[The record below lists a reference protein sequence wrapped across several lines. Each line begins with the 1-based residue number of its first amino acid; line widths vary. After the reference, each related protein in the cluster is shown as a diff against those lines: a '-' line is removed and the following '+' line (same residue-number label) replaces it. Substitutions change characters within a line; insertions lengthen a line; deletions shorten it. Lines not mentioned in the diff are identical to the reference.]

1 MKNTTRGLMLLTAVA
16 SLAASAGDK
25 PAPGKT
31 AKEAAKISCAGV
43 NECKGKGSCG
53 GVGHDCG
60 GQNECKGKGW
70 ISLSAEDCKKKG
82 GTILADKK

>member
-1 MKNTTRGLMLLTAVA
+1 MKNTTRGLALLTAVA
-16 SLAASAGDK
+16 SLSAFAGDK
-25 PAPGKT
+25 PAMKPMKEEGKV
-31 AKEAAKISCAGV
+31 SCAGV

-70 ISLSAEDCKKKG
+70 ISLSAADCKKKG
-82 GTILADKK
+82 GTVLADKK